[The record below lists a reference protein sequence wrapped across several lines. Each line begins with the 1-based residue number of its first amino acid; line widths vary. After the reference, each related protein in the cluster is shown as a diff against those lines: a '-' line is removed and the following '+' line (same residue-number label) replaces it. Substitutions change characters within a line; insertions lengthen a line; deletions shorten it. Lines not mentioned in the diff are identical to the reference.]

1 MTRPV
6 PMGRGARPRNYI
18 GRKRFQLARRLWQ
31 DKVAIVSGIIIVGV
45 FTASWLAPYQRL
57 PDPNRIDLAARL
69 SPPGTAGHPLGTDE
83 LGRDLLSRIIWGGRI
98 SITVGVVA
106 VVIAL
111 SGGGAIG
118 IISGFYGGW
127 LDLSLMR
134 FIDILMAF
142 PYILLALLTISI
154 LGPGL
159 INAMIAISIAGMPYY
174 ARIIRGSVLEI
185 KESDF
190 VKAAEAS
197 GASNFR
203 IMLKHIVPNIAAP
216 VIVAATLDVG
226 WMIMA
231 GAGMSFLGLGAQPPT
246 AEWGLMLSNGS
257 DYIRSAPHLAI
268 FAGLAISLI
277 VLALNF
283 LGDGIRDALD
293 PKVSRYRF

>member
-1 MTRPV
+1 
-6 PMGRGARPRNYI
+6 
-18 GRKRFQLARRLWQ
+18 
-31 DKVAIVSGIIIVGV
+31 
-45 FTASWLAPYQRL
+45 
-57 PDPNRIDLAARL
+57 
-69 SPPGTAGHPLGTDE
+69 LGTDE